1 MLKTGARL
9 QSQVCSTQVI
19 IVRAGSADVALQC
32 GGYPMLELSE
42 TPAEGLTAAAGFA
55 EGTAI
60 GKRYVNADGTVEV
73 LATKAGAGSLALD
86 GTALT
91 LKAAKPLPSS
101 D

>member
-1 MLKTGARL
+1 MLKVGVRL
-9 QSQVCSTQVI
+9 RSQVCATQVI
-19 IVRAGSADVALQC
+19 VVRAGSAAAALQC

-42 TPAEGLTAAAGFA
+42 TPAEGLTAVAGFT

-73 LATKAGAGSLALD
+73 LATKGGAGSLALD
-86 GTALT
+86 DAALT
-91 LKAAKPLPSS
+91 LKAPKPLPSS

>member
-9 QSQVCSTQVI
+9 KSQVCATQVI
-19 IVRAGSADVALQC
+19 VVRAGDAAVDLQC

-42 TPAEGLTAAAGFA
+42 TPIEGITAAEGFA
-55 EGTAI
+55 DGTVI
-60 GKRYVNADGTVEV
+60 GKRYVDTGGTVEI
-73 LATKAGAGSLALD
+73 LATKAGAGSLALG

-91 LKAAKPLPSS
+91 LKTAKPLPSS